1 MVNIFS
7 YKETLDKIW
16 AKAEGLNET
25 SSGIIS
31 HHVSWNESVI

>member
-16 AKAEGLNET
+16 AKAEGLNEK
-25 SSGIIS
+25 SSGNDS
-31 HHVSWNESVI
+31 E